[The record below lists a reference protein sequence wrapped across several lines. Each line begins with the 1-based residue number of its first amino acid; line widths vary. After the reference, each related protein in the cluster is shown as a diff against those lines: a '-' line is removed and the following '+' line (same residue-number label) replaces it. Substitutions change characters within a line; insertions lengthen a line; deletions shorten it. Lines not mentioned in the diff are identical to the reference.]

1 MWRDVISAN
10 NMLYR
15 WFLRNFINVIELL
28 KLAQNKSLNISI
40 FSLTIFKGIRSR
52 HQKCSMKKGVL
63 GNLTKF
69 IGKHLCQSLFFNEV
83 AGNRQQKT
91 SARLLLEL
99 WDTLFTSW
107 FKVKYSISFLS
118 TSAKPKI
125 SLFLYWFLMPA
136 KGDFFILVLFS

>member
-91 SARLLLEL
+91 SGRLLLEL

>member
-91 SARLLLEL
+91 SGRLLLEL

-107 FKVKYSISFLS
+107 FKVKYSISFFFFFS
-118 TSAKPKI
+118 KPKI